1 MARGVDRMTCAP
13 DRDRAGH
20 RSPLLDVSGDLVGA
34 HAGGV
39 RIAVGGTR
47 RLPDDVE
54 PRAPGAVAETEP
66 LERAFPLDR
75 EAREREAARL
85 DRGHGRAMIDDG
97 VHHRAPLG
105 DEQEEVRLAEVRMDA
120 GPEDDADLGPWIVE
134 GEPVALVPQRQGVF
148 ARDVPRIVLG
158 RGQVGGARHHDPP
171 LGAPGAGS
179 PSAAASRWVQGLLVS
194 RSGVGS
200 GASISRSRPAIRA
213 MMIPKRNAASTS

>member
-1 MARGVDRMTCAP
+1 MSRCAL
-13 DRDRAGH
+13 
-20 RSPLLDVSGDLVGA
+20 S
-34 HAGGV
+34 
-39 RIAVGGTR
+39 
-47 RLPDDVE
+47 
-54 PRAPGAVAETEP
+54 
-66 LERAFPLDR
+66 
-75 EAREREAARL
+75 
-85 DRGHGRAMIDDG
+85 
-97 VHHRAPLG
+97 
-105 DEQEEVRLAEVRMDA
+105 EQEEVRLAEVRMDA